1 MSKPHD
7 IFAALIY
14 LLYKVMYKA
23 DKNVDSSTR
32 DFLGLN
38 PSTTPSQLLH
48 ELGQVKLLSV
58 RKALP
63 LSVVMKIYELSYI
76 KHTH

>member
-7 IFAALIY
+7 IFVALIY

-32 DFLGLN
+32 NFLGLN
-38 PSTTPSQLLH
+38 PSTNLCQLDPVVLTFSSFSF
-48 ELGQVKLLSV
+48 VK
-58 RKALP
+58 
-63 LSVVMKIYELSYI
+63 
-76 KHTH
+76 